1 MGINIIEKTLH
12 HRLFR
17 EVNAHLGNYISFN
30 RNCTV
35 ETVEQTFFPGSKL
48 LAIKDYNCIP
58 VSSLMVVDNGVQTFL
73 LSGAAQWES
82 ILKNVSINLNI
93 KNVLEYLKLYY
104 STYTLPYNHQ
114 RIVESI
120 DDIDFTEFP
129 KSTLFE
135 DISQQIQIP
144 VVISSNDQ
152 FTIYCYITAEQSL
165 SDAAFKVF
173 TNGKVVLL
181 EKKIVL
187 SSLPIGEMVVDL

>member
-17 EVNAHLGNYISFN
+17 EVNARLGNYISFN
-30 RNCTV
+30 RYCTV

-48 LAIKDYNCIP
+48 LAIKDYSCIP
-58 VSSLMVVDNGVQTFL
+58 VSSLMVVDNGAQAFL
-73 LSGAAQWES
+73 LSGSAQWES
-82 ILKNVSINLNI
+82 LLQNVSLNLNI
-93 KNVLEYLKLYY
+93 KNVLGYLKLYY

-129 KSTLFE
+129 KSALFE

-144 VVISSNDQ
+144 VVISSNDL
-152 FTIYCYITAEQSL
+152 FTIYCNITGEQSL
-165 SDAAFKVF
+165 SDAAFEVF
-173 TNGKVVLL
+173 TSGKVVLL